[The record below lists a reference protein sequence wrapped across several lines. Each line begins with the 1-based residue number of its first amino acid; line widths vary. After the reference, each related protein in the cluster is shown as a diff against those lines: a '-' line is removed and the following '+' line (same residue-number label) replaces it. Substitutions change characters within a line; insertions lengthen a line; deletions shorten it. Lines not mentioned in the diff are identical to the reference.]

1 MVSVHTQKMSMQ
13 KCIAG
18 NEETQQIT
26 FNTILENQ
34 TTVYYLDKKLC
45 LVKTINVPTTLK
57 LQLFNCDI
65 MLFIQKYNV

>member
-1 MVSVHTQKMSMQ
+1 MQ

-34 TTVYYLDKKLC
+34 INVYSLEKKLC
-45 LVKTINVPTTLK
+45 LVNIFNVPTALK
-57 LQLFNCDI
+57 CQFNCDI
-65 MLFIQKYNV
+65 MLFIQKDNV